1 MRKNKVIIG
10 GEESGGLS
18 IQGHIPEKDGL
29 LANLLILETMASTG
43 KSLIELQDDLYK
55 IAGCRFYTDRI
66 DLKLDNQEEI
76 KPILEKV
83 KQLQN
88 IGEYTVTSIDTIDG
102 VKLMLGDTTKI
113 LVRPS
118 GTEPLLRIYFETDN
132 RKKLEDLKNK
142 NFI

>member
-102 VKLMLGDTTKI
+102 VKLMLGDTTKF
-113 LVRPS
+113 L
-118 GTEPLLRIYFETDN
+118 
-132 RKKLEDLKNK
+132 
-142 NFI
+142 

>member
-1 MRKNKVIIG
+1 
-10 GEESGGLS
+10 
-18 IQGHIPEKDGL
+18 
-29 LANLLILETMASTG
+29 MASTG

>member
-1 MRKNKVIIG
+1 M
-10 GEESGGLS
+10 
-18 IQGHIPEKDGL
+18 
-29 LANLLILETMASTG
+29 
-43 KSLIELQDDLYK
+43 
-55 IAGCRFYTDRI
+55 
-66 DLKLDNQEEI
+66 KLDNQEEI

>member
-1 MRKNKVIIG
+1 M
-10 GEESGGLS
+10 
-18 IQGHIPEKDGL
+18 
-29 LANLLILETMASTG
+29 
-43 KSLIELQDDLYK
+43 IELQDDLYK
-55 IAGCRFYTDRI
+55 IAGCRFYPDRI